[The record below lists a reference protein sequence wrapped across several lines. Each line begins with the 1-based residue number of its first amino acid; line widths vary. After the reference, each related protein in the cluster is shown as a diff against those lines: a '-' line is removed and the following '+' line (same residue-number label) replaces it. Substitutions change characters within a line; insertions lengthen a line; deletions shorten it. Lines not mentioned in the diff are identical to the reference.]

1 MDIIAIQIRR
11 AARLRREVVAR
22 EAALYGS
29 RFDDAVFLRR
39 RGFSVHV
46 EDTRGR
52 RRFRLGNRLVSGP
65 ELSRVARRERRLL
78 GAARIHLPKGR

>member
-11 AARLRREVVAR
+11 AALLRREVVAR
-22 EAALYGS
+22 EARLYGP

-46 EDTRGR
+46 EDTKSR
-52 RRFRLGNRLVSGP
+52 RRFRLDGRPVSGV
-65 ELSRVARRERRLL
+65 ELSRIARRERRLL
-78 GAARIHLPKGR
+78 DAARLSRLQGN